1 MYKDGSAVSSV
12 KAVKEGEKLK
22 LRFLD
27 GEIEV
32 SVTDI
37 KEGSL

>member
-1 MYKDGSAVSSV
+1 MGVKIEKADGEVRA
-12 KAVKEGEKLK
+12 
-22 LRFLD
+22 FLD